1 MRYLLILTCL
11 FVVVLVLG
19 ACVPVPAKHESSSA
33 PATSKPP
40 MSEEEARKIAETGD
54 CAQTGKL
61 EQQAVYNDNSGTW
74 WIDLDA
80 EKPGC
85 NPACVVDVK
94 TKTAEVNWRCTGL
107 KVEPTPAQGLANPA
121 SVNCTQQGGKLAIE
135 TGPDGGQYGVC
146 TFPAGKQCEEWA
158 MMRGGCPV
166 GGVDVKG
173 YTTDAARYCAITGG
187 SYAATANVGAADEA
201 GTCTLSGGKECDAGE
216 YYAGKCRAE

>member
-1 MRYLLILTCL
+1 MRHLLILTAL
-11 FVVVLVLG
+11 LAAVLVVS
-19 ACVPVPAKHESSSA
+19 ACVPVPGT
-33 PATSKPP
+33 PKPP
-40 MSEEEARKIAETGD
+40 MSLEEARRIASTGE
-54 CAQTGKL
+54 CAQTGQLKD
-61 EQQAVYNDNSGTW
+61 QAVYNENTGTW
-74 WIDLDA
+74 WIDLAA

-107 KVEPTPAQGLANPA
+107 KVEPTPATGLANPA
-121 SVNCTQQGGKLAIE
+121 SVNCTEKGGALAIE

-146 TFPAGKQCEEWA
+146 TFPADKQCEEWS

-187 SYAATANVGAADEA
+187 AYAATAKVGSADEQ
-201 GTCTLSGGKECDAGE
+201 GTCTLSGGKQCDAGE